1 MPISTTYTPYGQGYA
16 AALLTNGASH
26 AVTTG
31 SGSTARQTT
40 LATKLRQD
48 VAVEVTLSPSALQ
61 ALAQLATANTENTEA
76 AITAKLKRVL
86 DDIFLNS
93 TKEAGAANKAAP
105 KDAAQLKLHQQATD
119 FLAGKADNPFAGKG
133 QADLALIVV
142 DPDGKYSINQ
152 RRAAFSEFTRLDDE
166 RLTAE
171 LELGDDVARAAADA
185 ELPPSND
192 PARIAN
198 ARKATDYLADKTAN
212 PFAGKTR
219 DELTAIIFNDMG
231 DYTRNER
238 LAALAE
244 RSVIEDKVR
253 HELATTPGDLVRRQ
267 ADREMPASSDPARLA
282 RAKQAM
288 RFTYG
293 LSPNPFDGLTRE
305 ELNAIAYD
313 ESKTY
318 TLNERRAA
326 YAELSGITPPTAKAA
341 QTLWPSMPARMKQF
355 DPFSTDGAYSLA
367 NMRHMMN
374 AQNTSTLLG
383 LMGQPAGGSS
393 ANKGSLLGMLGL

>member
-1 MPISTTYTPYGQGYA
+1 MPISTHYTPYGQGYA
-16 AALLTNGASH
+16 SALLNNGAST

-40 LATKLRQD
+40 LATKLREE

-61 ALAQLATANTENTEA
+61 ALATLATANTENTEA

-86 DDIFLNS
+86 DDIFLAS

-119 FLAGKADNPFAGKG
+119 FLTGKADNPFAGKG

-142 DPDGKYSINQ
+142 DPDGRYTINQ
-152 RRAAFSEFTRLDDE
+152 RRAAFAEFARLDGE
-166 RLTAE
+166 RLTQE
-171 LELGDDVARAAADA
+171 LELSDDAARAAADA
-185 ELPPSND
+185 EVPPSGQA
-192 PARIAN
+192 ARIAS
-198 ARKATDYLADKTAN
+198 AQKATQYLKDEAEN

-219 DELTAIIFNDMG
+219 DELTAIVNNDNG

-244 RSVIEDKVR
+244 RSLLEDAVR
-253 HELATTPGDLVRRQ
+253 KGLAETPADAVRRQ
-267 ADREMPASSDPARLA
+267 ADREMPATSDPARLA

-293 LSPNPFDGLTRE
+293 LSPNPFAGLTRE
-305 ELNAIAYD
+305 ELNAIVYD
-313 ESKTY
+313 EAKTY

-326 YAELSGITPPTAKAA
+326 YAQLSGTTPSSAKTA
-341 QTLWPSMPARMKQF
+341 QSLWPSLPGLNQL
-355 DPFSTDGAYSLA
+355 DPFASGGAYSVKSMQQIMSA
-367 NMRHMMN
+367 R
-374 AQNTSTLLG
+374 NTSTLLG
-383 LMGQPAGGSS
+383 LMGQPAAESS
-393 ANKGSLLGMLGL
+393 GKGRLLGMLGV